1 MADVDIS
8 IAGRQYRIACRDG
21 EQENLRR
28 AAAMVDAKSREAL
41 AGLGSL
47 SEARQ
52 FLFASLLLADQI
64 VEGSGPAPLP
74 PQPAPADAA
83 TRDRVERLAER
94 LESLA
99 SGLEREANRT

>member
-21 EQENLRR
+21 EEDNLRR

-64 VEGSGPAPLP
+64 VEGAPAPAPLA
-74 PQPAPADAA
+74 QPTADPA
-83 TRDRVERLAER
+83 TTERVERLAQR

-99 SGLEREANRT
+99 GGLERAADRT